1 MNARHALLILALAL
15 PFNGIAQAATIEVPN
30 FSFEA
35 IPAGDDNQ
43 AMADIPDW
51 QSIREPDTNTI
62 SATFNPGTEFDN
74 ARGGGTPRG
83 ALGPQVAVCASGRS
97 IRSQKPLTTIQ
108 AGTTYTLTI
117 AIGDDRL
124 SEPGVINVG
133 FLIDDQFVEGSSE
146 TFDASDFA
154 PEGRFEE
161 YAISYTATAQDAGKT
176 LKISLGKTA
185 EGGTDQAVHFDNVR
199 LSDSL

>member
-1 MNARHALLILALAL
+1 MNPRHPLLLLALIL
-15 PFNGIAQAATIEVPN
+15 PFQGVAHAAVIEVPN

-43 AMADIPDW
+43 ATAEIPDW
-51 QSIREPDTNTI
+51 QSIREPNTNTI

-74 ARGGGTPRG
+74 ARGTGTPRG
-83 ALGPQVAVCASGRS
+83 ALGPQVAVCAPGRS
-97 IRSQKPLTTIQ
+97 IRSAQPLATIQ
-108 AGTTYTLTI
+108 AGTTYTLTV

-124 SEPGVINVG
+124 SEPGTINVG
-133 FLIDDQFVEGSSE
+133 FLIGDEFVDGSSE
-146 TFDASDFA
+146 TFDANDFA
-154 PEGRFEE
+154 PEGRFED
-161 YAISYTATAQDAGKT
+161 YAISYTATEKDAGKT

-199 LSDSL
+199 LTDSR